1 MNSVPLM
8 LHIEAAIN
16 TNKKAVYPSQLDD
29 VRMLHLSINA
39 SFALDTLYILQK
51 RVVFESVS

>member
-1 MNSVPLM
+1 M